1 MRLVG
6 RSGLAAALRTSE
18 TSARSW
24 QRAGLFAAAL
34 VVDGRELFDLDDQAV
49 SSLVAQRAAA
59 PHKRLMSSAEG
70 QAAA

>member
-6 RSGLAAALRTSE
+6 RSGLAAALKTSE

-24 QRAGLFAAAL
+24 QRAGLLKAAL
-34 VVDGRELFDLDDQAV
+34 VLDGRELFDLDDKAV

-59 PHKRLMSSAEG
+59 PHKRLISPEG